1 MDKQDVVYTYNGTL
15 FSLKKEANSDICYS
29 LEENLEDIMLSE
41 INQSQEDKCCI
52 DLLIWDI

>member
-1 MDKQDVVYTYNGTL
+1 MVYTYNGTL
-15 FSLKKEANSDICYS
+15 FSLKKEANSDICYN